1 MTRSGDAGGL
11 TWNRSEVSY
20 YVPWILNARYGLDL
34 PTRPAG
40 FGRVFGYT
48 DWLYGS

>member
-1 MTRSGDAGGL
+1 MTRSGEAGGL

-20 YVPWILNARYGLDL
+20 YVPWLLNARYGLDL
-34 PTRPAG
+34 PTEPAG
-40 FGRVFGYT
+40 IGRVFGFT